1 MSEQICVWPQ
11 KMLFFWLD
19 TSLSMLLMLPR
30 GYRGS
35 QVHGDFV
42 RAFPFFCDIIATF
55 LIIRIN
61 MLHWIEFF
69 FLENFLLWRASLSF
83 EGKYCSHWITSGI
96 NWTCDFHKAYQYSC
110 LPHLPIVKIIFSTC
124 TAKLNSSFVT
134 WNDLHIEYQGFASID
149 LRSSHREVKCLPAI
163 YHKLS
168 H

>member
-69 FLENFLLWRASLSF
+69 FLENLLLWRASLSF

-110 LPHLPIVKIIFSTC
+110 LPHLLLKEFFPRVL
-124 TAKLNSSFVT
+124 LNLTVHSS
-134 WNDLHIEYQGFASID
+134 
-149 LRSSHREVKCLPAI
+149 RETTFILNIKVL
-163 YHKLS
+163 LV
-168 H
+168 